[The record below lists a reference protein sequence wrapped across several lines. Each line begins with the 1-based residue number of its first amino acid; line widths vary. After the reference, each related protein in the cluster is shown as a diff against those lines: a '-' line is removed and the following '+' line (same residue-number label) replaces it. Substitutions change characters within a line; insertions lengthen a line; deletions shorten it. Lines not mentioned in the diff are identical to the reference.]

1 MTTTIAK
8 KNMPELRFFDEKGV
22 KYSDWKTYKLNECFN
37 FHRTNSLSRSQLN
50 TAGRGIKNIHY
61 GDVHMSFGTHLD
73 VLKDNL
79 PYINN
84 DIEKNTKEDDYC
96 VKGDIVI
103 ADASEDRTDVGKAV
117 EILETNGEKILAG
130 LHTLLLRPK
139 KEDFT
144 LGFMGFLFATTNIR
158 RQVMRLATGASVLG
172 ISKNSLTGININIPE
187 KKEQEKISNFL
198 LAIDRWINNIK
209 AQKQNLEEYKRGMMQ
224 KIFSQEVRF
233 KDDNGKYFPAW
244 EESSLKDIF
253 KKRSARNNGSEH
265 KNVLTNSA
273 QYGVVNQSEY
283 FDKDIA
289 NQDNLTNYYVVETD
303 DFVYNPRI
311 SKFAPV
317 GPFKRNKNG
326 RGIMSPLYTILRLG
340 KGNLSF
346 YEYYFGTNLWHR
358 YMFKISNF
366 GARHDRMNIRGEDFM
381 KMPIPFPD
389 TKEQEKIASFLI
401 AIDKLISMKAEQVK
415 NAETWK
421 KGLLQKMFV

>member
-8 KNMPELRFFDEKGV
+8 KNMPELRFPGFSNGWKQKRISEILTICSGKDYKHLKVGDIPVFGTGGLMTRVDDFLYDGESVFIGRKGSIDKPTYFSGKFWTV
-22 KYSDWKTYKLNECFN
+22 DTLFYTNNFKEVTPKFVYRLFRNVNWIKYNEASGVP
-37 FHRTNSLSRSQLN
+37 SLSKSTVESIKVYIPHTEEQLKV
-50 TAGRGIKNIHY
+50 AGFF
-61 GDVHMSFGTHLD
+61 D
-73 VLKDNL
+73 
-79 PYINN
+79 
-84 DIEKNTKEDDYC
+84 DIDD
-96 VKGDIVI
+96 
-103 ADASEDRTDVGKAV
+103 
-117 EILETNGEKILAG
+117 
-130 LHTLLLRPK
+130 LLRNLK
-139 KEDFT
+139 T
-144 LGFMGFLFATTNIR
+144 
-158 RQVMRLATGASVLG
+158 
-172 ISKNSLTGININIPE
+172 
-187 KKEQEKISNFL
+187 
-198 LAIDRWINNIK
+198 
-209 AQKQNLEEYKRGMMQ
+209 QKQKLEEYKRGIMQ

-233 KDDNGKYFPAW
+233 KDDNRKDFPEW
-244 EESSLKDIF
+244 KEVPLKEVL
-253 KKRSARNNGSEH
+253 KKRSVRNNNSEY

-273 QYGVVNQSEY
+273 QHGIVNQSEY
-283 FDKDIA
+283 FNKDIA

-326 RGIMSPLYTILRLG
+326 RGIMSPLYTILKLS

-346 YEYYFGTNLWHR
+346 YEYYFDTNLWHR